1 MVLAL
6 DRRGFQP
13 RPHLS
18 AIAVA
23 ISAAAHVAIL
33 LALKLTIVR
42 RITSP
47 IEVEIRETAPAPP
60 PLVTAQPLPPGPAA
74 TSEAPP
80 SRHAPEISVTPE
92 SVVNDAGP
100 GAVAAP
106 VGPPP
111 RPLHQVTAAPKF
123 RERAEPVFPE
133 AMRRDGREGVVV
145 LEVEVDES
153 GRAAAVTVAESA
165 GPEFD
170 AAAVAAVKASL
181 FEPARIGDVPVRVR
195 IRIPVTFRLVY

>member
-1 MVLAL
+1 MGEVLRRPGLSPGAL
-6 DRRGFQP
+6 
-13 RPHLS
+13 
-18 AIAVA
+18 A
-23 ISAAAHVAIL
+23 ISAAAHLAVL
-33 LALKLTIVR
+33 LALKLAIVR

-47 IEVEIRETAPAPP
+47 IEVEIFETVSAPP
-60 PLVTAQPLPPGPAA
+60 PLVTVQSLPAGPAA
-74 TSEAPP
+74 TSESPP
-80 SRHAPEISVTPE
+80 ASHAPEVSVTPE
-92 SVVNDAGP
+92 SVVHETGP
-100 GAVAAP
+100 GTVTVP

-123 RERAEPVFPE
+123 RDRAEPVYPE
-133 AMRRDGREGVVV
+133 SMRRDGREGVVV

-170 AAAVAAVKASL
+170 AAAVAAVNASV
-181 FEPARIGDVPVRVR
+181 FEPARIGDAPVRVR

>member
-1 MVLAL
+1 MGEAL
-6 DRRGFQP
+6 RRPG
-13 RPHLS
+13 LS
-18 AIAVA
+18 PGALA
-23 ISAAAHVAIL
+23 ISAAAHLAVLI
-33 LALKLTIVR
+33 ALKLAIVR

-47 IEVEIRETAPAPP
+47 IELEIRETASAPP
-60 PLVTAQPLPPGPAA
+60 PLVTPQPLPPGPAA
-74 TSEAPP
+74 ASEAPP
-80 SRHAPEISVTPE
+80 PHRGPEVSVTPE
-92 SVVNDAGP
+92 SVVQDAEA

-123 RERAEPVFPE
+123 RERAEPVYPE
-133 AMRRDGREGVVV
+133 SMRRDGREGVVV

-170 AAAVAAVKASL
+170 AAAVAAVRSSL
-181 FEPARIGDVPVRVR
+181 FEPARIGDTPVRVR